1 MRVKL
6 AYGRDGLVVDL
17 PDDRTTVIEPVY
29 APGLP
34 DEAGA
39 LTSAI
44 RNPIGARPLRQ
55 TVRAD
60 QTVAIAVCD
69 VTRPMP
75 SATVLPV
82 LLRELSH
89 VPRSNII
96 VLVATGTHRATTP
109 EELDRMLGP
118 DVVRDYRVVNHD
130 AFDADSLVRVGTT
143 PDGTPMW
150 LNRLWM
156 DSDVRIT
163 TGFVEPH
170 LFAGFS
176 GGPKLV
182 APGLAG
188 FDTIMG
194 LHSARLVG
202 DRRSTW
208 GMTEGNPIHDTI
220 RGIAARC
227 GVDFSVDVTI
237 NRDRKI
243 TSVYAGELFAVH
255 RAGCNVARRA
265 AMRQVAD
272 RFDVV
277 LTTNSGYPLDL
288 NLYQSVKGMSAA
300 AQVVRDGGA
309 IVCAAEC
316 SDGIPDNGEYKN
328 ILAEAAGPSELL
340 ELINSPGYRR
350 HDQWEA
356 QLQAQ
361 IQLRA
366 DVYLKSSYLSPD
378 QVRAAHL
385 EPIDDVEGAIA
396 ELLAR
401 YGPDSRLCVL
411 PEGPQTIPYVASDAT
426 GPRA

>member
-1 MRVKL
+1 MRVEL
-6 AYGRDGLVVDL
+6 AYGHDGLVVDL
-17 PDDRTTVIEPVY
+17 PDDRTTLVEPVY
-29 APGLP
+29 VPGLP

-39 LTSAI
+39 LTSAV
-44 RNPIGARPLRQ
+44 RNPIGSPPLRR

-60 QTVAIAVCD
+60 QTVAISVCD

-82 LLRELSH
+82 VLAELDH
-89 VPRSNII
+89 VPREQI
-96 VLVATGTHRATTP
+96 VILVATGTHRPNTP
-109 EELDRMLGP
+109 AELERMLGP
-118 DVVRDYRVVNHD
+118 EVVDRYRVVNHD
-130 AFDADSLVRVGTT
+130 AFDASGLVHVGSIADDI
-143 PDGTPMW
+143 PVW
-150 LNRLWM
+150 LNRHWVE
-156 DSDVRIT
+156 SDVRIA

-170 LFAGFS
+170 FFAGFS
-176 GGPKLV
+176 GGPKMV

-194 LHSARLVG
+194 LHSARLIG
-202 DRRSTW
+202 DHRSTW
-208 GMTEGNPIHDTI
+208 GVTEGNPVHDAV
-220 RGIAARC
+220 RKIARRT

-237 NRDRKI
+237 NREHKI

-255 RAGCNVARRA
+255 RAACDVARRA
-265 AMRQVAD
+265 AMREVAD

-277 LTTNSGYPLDL
+277 VTTNSGYPLDL

-316 SDGIPDNGEYKN
+316 SDGVPDNGEYGA
-328 ILAEAAGPSELL
+328 ILAAADGPEELL
-340 ELINSPGYRR
+340 AMIGSPGYGR
-350 HDQWEA
+350 HDQWQV

-361 IQLRA
+361 ILLTA
-366 DVYLKSSYLSPD
+366 DVYLKSGCLTPG

-385 EPIDDVEGAIA
+385 QPIEDVERATL
-396 ELLAR
+396 ELLER

-411 PEGPQTIPYVASDAT
+411 PQGPQTIPYVAQDMQT
-426 GPRA
+426 